1 MRAFEGFSIKCL
13 TLLYFLYLQRALS
26 FEIVELD
33 VKIVRETK
41 QRYYIIMCVCK
52 SVFALFLLTWIDKN

>member
-1 MRAFEGFSIKCL
+1 MRALEVFSSKCF
-13 TLLYFLYLQRALS
+13 TLLFFLSLQRALS

-52 SVFALFLLTWIDKN
+52 SVFALFLDKDG

>member
-1 MRAFEGFSIKCL
+1 MRALEVFRSKCF
-13 TLLYFLYLQRALS
+13 TLLFFLSLQRALS

-41 QRYYIIMCVCK
+41 QRYYIIICVCK
-52 SVFALFLLTWIDKN
+52 SVFALFLDKDG

>member
-1 MRAFEGFSIKCL
+1 MRALEVFSRKCF
-13 TLLYFLYLQRALS
+13 TLLFFLSLQRALS

-52 SVFALFLLTWIDKN
+52 SVFALLLDKDG

>member
-1 MRAFEGFSIKCL
+1 MRALEVFSSKCF
-13 TLLYFLYLQRALS
+13 TLLFFLSLQRALS

-52 SVFALFLLTWIDKN
+52 SVFALFLDKEG